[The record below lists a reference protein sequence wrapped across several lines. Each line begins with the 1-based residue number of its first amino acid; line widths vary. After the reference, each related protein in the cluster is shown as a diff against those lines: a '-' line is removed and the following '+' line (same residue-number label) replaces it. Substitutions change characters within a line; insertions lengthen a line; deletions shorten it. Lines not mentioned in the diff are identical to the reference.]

1 MQKKSFI
8 CISQV
13 KRMRKIALLLVLL
26 STATYAQKAKRFN
39 ARNIASVDTEAPIGL
54 DLMGGDKDGV
64 TVFPNET
71 NDRILIS
78 VAGKASDKKAI
89 VIYNQSGQRVFTTGN
104 CRENTYLV
112 DVSGLRKDLYF
123 IEVLSGP
130 KVYRKKWM
138 RS

>member
-1 MQKKSFI
+1 
-8 CISQV
+8 
-13 KRMRKIALLLVLL
+13 MRKTVLLLILV
-26 STATYAQKAKRFN
+26 STAASAQKASRFDV
-39 ARNIASVDTEAPIGL
+39 RKTASVDTQAPVGL

-71 NDRILIS
+71 NDHILIS
-78 VAGKASDKKAI
+78 VAGKRTDKKSI
-89 VIYNQSGQRVFTTGN
+89 VIYNQSGAKVFTTGN
-104 CRENTYLV
+104 CRENTYMV

-123 IEVLSGP
+123 IEVVSGP